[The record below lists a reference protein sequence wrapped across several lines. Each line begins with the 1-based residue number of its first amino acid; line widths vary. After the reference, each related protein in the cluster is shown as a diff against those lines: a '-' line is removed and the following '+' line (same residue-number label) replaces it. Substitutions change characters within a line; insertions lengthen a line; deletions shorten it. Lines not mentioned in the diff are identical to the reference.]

1 MDEGRRSDDT
11 AAMVALGRWPCQSAG
26 ILATASAENQM
37 KIYRVEQM
45 RDGAVIATDCVEAIA
60 PFEAA
65 AKVTGR
71 KITLRNG
78 AAEWIRVTDTTERSR
93 PSRLP
98 TVFEYKAIGSR
109 KQS

>member
-1 MDEGRRSDDT
+1 
-11 AAMVALGRWPCQSAG
+11 
-26 ILATASAENQM
+26 M
-37 KIYRVEQM
+37 KVYRVEQM
-45 RDGAVIATDCVEAIA
+45 RDGAVIASDCVEAIA

-71 KITLRNG
+71 KVTLRNG
-78 AAEWIRVTDTTERSR
+78 AAEWIRVTDTTERFR

-109 KQS
+109 KQNYERNKT